1 VQVKKRQ
8 TQASPYQRFID
19 HWSSDAFAAWVHQLE
34 QALDTLAAG
43 CGANELSHMEGLFL
57 LTARYEYLFW
67 DMALTSSDWPV

>member
-34 QALDTLAAG
+34 QAKVNSRTL
-43 CGANELSHMEGLFL
+43 L
-57 LTARYEYLFW
+57 R
-67 DMALTSSDWPV
+67 